1 MKSLYTFALLLALPC
16 VALAQ
21 QSYALKPYAI
31 TMPQVNAG
39 GQWQYLLTNSN
50 LANDYP

>member
-1 MKSLYTFALLLALPC
+1 
-16 VALAQ
+16 
-21 QSYALKPYAI
+21 
-31 TMPQVNAG
+31 MPQVNAG